1 MKIFYTREFKNDIK
15 KLKDKKITSNLEK
28 IIEKIRKN
36 PEIGKPL
43 RYELSGLRSIRFS
56 SFRIIYKIEGE
67 RVILLKFGHRKRVYE
82 GK

>member
-15 KLKDKKITSNLEK
+15 KLKDEKIKSNLKK
-28 IIEKIRKN
+28 IIEKIKQN

-67 RVILLKFGHRKRVYE
+67 IIILLKFGHRKRIYE
-82 GK
+82 TK

>member
-28 IIEKIRKN
+28 IIEKIKQN

-56 SFRIIYKIEGE
+56 SFRIIYKIEEE
-67 RVILLKFGHRKRVYE
+67 RIILLKFGHRKRIYE
-82 GK
+82 RK